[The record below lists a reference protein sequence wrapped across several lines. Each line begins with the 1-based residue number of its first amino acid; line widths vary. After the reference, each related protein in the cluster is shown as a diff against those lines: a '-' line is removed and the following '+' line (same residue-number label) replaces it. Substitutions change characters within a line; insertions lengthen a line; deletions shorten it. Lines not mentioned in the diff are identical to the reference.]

1 MHTIRC
7 ILDIGASPCELLI
20 GAIDTNWV
28 AVIYLKKGYEAEMA
42 DKDFGLTSNLVTL
55 L

>member
-28 AVIYLKKGYEAEMA
+28 AVIYLKKDMRLKWRIKIFINYAIC
-42 DKDFGLTSNLVTL
+42 
-55 L
+55 